1 MRGDPYDELIHEFVE
16 AAKRCVVCRK
26 QNQSHATQLTHARRT
41 IAIRRRWGNT
51 VLFQFEDFGN
61 ANGRRLLNDY
71 RGETCAFNDDIQG
84 TAAAM
89 LGGIMAA
96 LPLLKGGLGDQ
107 TYLFAGAGETGT
119 GMADLLA
126 CAISKVTRQPLLE
139 ARKRIWLFDSK
150 GLVTRDRAIDL
161 EARRPRGSQPA
172 CVAAMRV
179 SLFHTFQHAD

>member
-1 MRGDPYDELIHEFVE
+1 MRDLQST
-16 AAKRCVVCRK
+16 AAV
-26 QNQSHATQLTHARRT
+26 SHATQLTHAPRT
-41 IAIRRRWGNT
+41 RRRWGNT

-161 EARRPRGSQPA
+161 EARRPSRLHAQLR
-172 CVAAMRV
+172 CVCV
-179 SLFHTFQHAD
+179 SRTPPQHAR